1 MTAQKYSYSINYN
14 QQKSKKERNV
24 TEYKRGKKSR
34 MHKIKEYIVSQE
46 REQ

>member
-14 QQKSKKERNV
+14 QQKKQERNV

-34 MHKIKEYIVSQE
+34 MHKIKEHIVSQE